1 MASTV
6 DLSMS
11 RKSLTAAIRS
21 VRNRWRLR
29 LFLSGLT
36 IVLGAALVVLL
47 AGAWVMQRFRF
58 DPSAVTAV
66 RIGSWLAIA
75 AIAVRFLVLPLLRR
89 ASDTQVALYL
99 EEHDPTLE
107 AMVLS
112 AVESTAPDTPD
123 SALSQHLVARL
134 VDRAVARTKAVGT
147 GTGLE
152 GRSITFS
159 LASIA
164 GIVVVAA
171 LTLGIGPS
179 FLRSGARFIA
189 APWTSAEEARPY
201 YIVVDPGNVEVARG
215 GGQVIRAR
223 LHGFDADEAQIAV
236 QRGADSAWT
245 HIPLMASRDSAAFEI
260 RLFDLV
266 QRTAYYVEAN
276 GVRSPVYHLDVLAL
290 PYVQALRLEYH
301 YPTYTGLPI
310 ETVDNGGDIAAP
322 KGTSVTVRATTT
334 MPVKGGQI
342 VVEGEPPIPMAL
354 GADGVLAGTMP
365 ITKPGFYRI
374 ELGMTTGRTVRG
386 SLDYVIDV
394 LDDNGPAIAFTRP
407 GRDSR
412 VTSVEEVYAEVQATD
427 DYGLASVDL
436 RYSVNGGPERVV
448 SLYSKGARRTNVTAG
463 HTFFLEELGLQPG
476 DLVSYYARAT
486 DNDSATGGSVAKTD
500 IYFMTVRPFDQ
511 SYTQSQEAQRAG
523 QGDGQSGSPGE
534 LSQRQREIIAA
545 TFKVDRDSAQM
556 TSNDLRDNFAT
567 LVLSQSRLRA
577 QVDTLAQR
585 LVARGIVSRDST
597 FRIIAEELPKAGNEM
612 RAAEQR
618 LGTRRA
624 REALGPEQRALQHL
638 QRAEAAFRDIQVQF
652 GSAGGG
658 GGGSSADD
666 PRAEDLA
673 DLFELQQDQLRNQYE
688 TEQRASSRSADNI
701 VDETAEKL
709 KQLAA
714 RQQQENERLRNRLG
728 AGAQSPGGGG
738 NGGAQRQLAEETE
751 KAARQLERL
760 AREQPGNREL
770 QESARRLD
778 EAAKAMRRAA
788 TGASDGGVSQ
798 SASALQRLND
808 ARRLLDRNR
817 EGRGSR
823 DANDVEQRGERIARE
838 QRAIAEE
845 MRRLGASGAA
855 GANGARAGSAGS
867 DGERV
872 QRLMERQDSLASAID
887 TLESRLG
894 KLSRESRRDQ
904 PEAARQLQGTA
915 DDIRQSRLSDQVRY
929 SKGLARDPSSEYARA
944 FSEQLTRQTDSL
956 GERVSRAADAL
967 RNGGR
972 ERQQA
977 NRTLEQARDLVRGLE
992 SLEERSRD
1000 ARAQSGRR
1008 LQGEAGEQAASGQR
1022 ERGEEGRQGASGQT
1036 GMPGQ
1041 QAQGQPGRQGAS
1053 GQSPRGAAGGGGS
1066 GIGTGGGMGSDDVRQ
1081 LTREYRERQRDAEEL
1096 RRELRGQGMDTGEL
1110 DRAIQRMRALGAE
1123 STYED
1128 QGEVNRLQSAVTESV
1143 KAFEFALRRAMH
1155 ADEPTRPVLGADPQV
1170 PERFKALVEEYYR
1183 SLGKVKQP

>member
-1 MASTV
+1 MASTL
-6 DLSMS
+6 DMSMS
-11 RKSLTAAIRS
+11 RRNLSAAIRN

-36 IVLGAALVVLL
+36 IVLGAALLMLL
-47 AGAWVMQRFRF
+47 AGAWVMQHYRFE
-58 DPSAVTAV
+58 PSVVTGV
-66 RIGSWLAIA
+66 RIGSWLVIGAF
-75 AIAVRFLVLPLLRR
+75 AVIFLLLPLLRR

-112 AVESTAPDTPD
+112 AVESTAPGTPD
-123 SALSQHLVARL
+123 SVRSPHLVARL
-134 VDRAVARTKAVGT
+134 VDRAVARTKSVGT
-147 GTGLE
+147 GAGLE

-164 GIVVVAA
+164 GIIVVAA
-171 LTLGIGPS
+171 LTLGIGPT
-179 FLRSGARFIA
+179 FLRAGARFIA

-201 YIVVDPGNVEVARG
+201 YIAVDPGNAEVARG
-215 GGQVIRAR
+215 GGQLIRAR
-223 LHGFDADEAQIAV
+223 LHGFDAGEAQIAV
-236 QRGADSAWT
+236 QRGVDSAWT
-245 HIPLMASRDSAAFEI
+245 HIPLIASRDSGAFEI

-266 QRTAYYVEAN
+266 ERTAYYVEAN

-290 PYVQALRLEYH
+290 PYVQTLRLEYH
-301 YPTYTGLPI
+301 YPAYTGLPS
-310 ETVDNGGDIAAP
+310 ETVDNAGDIAVP
-322 KGTSVTVRATTT
+322 KGTSVTMRATTT

-342 VVEGEPPIPMAL
+342 VVEGEPPIPMTL
-354 GADGVLAGTMP
+354 GADGVLAGTMTV
-365 ITKPGFYRI
+365 TKPGFYRI
-374 ELGMTTGRTVRG
+374 ELEMTTGRTVRG

-394 LDDNGPAIAFTRP
+394 LDDNGPAIAFTKP

-412 VTSVEEVYAEVQATD
+412 VTSVEEVYVEVQATD
-427 DYGLASVDL
+427 DYGLGSVDL
-436 RYSVNGGPERVV
+436 RYSVNGSAERVV
-448 SLYSKGARRTNVTAG
+448 PLYSKGARRTTLTAG

-511 SYTQSQEAQRAG
+511 SYSQSQEAQRAG
-523 QGDGQSGSPGE
+523 QGDGQGASPGE

-545 TFKVDRDSAQM
+545 TFKVDRDSARM
-556 TSNDLRDNFAT
+556 ASNYLRDNFAT
-567 LVLSQSRLRA
+567 LVLSQGRLRA
-577 QVDTLAQR
+577 QVDTLVQR
-585 LVARGIVSRDST
+585 LVSRGIVSRDSV
-597 FRIIAEELPKAGNEM
+597 FRIIAEELPKAGTEM

-638 QRAEAAFRDIQVQF
+638 QRAEAAFREIQVQF
-652 GSAGGG
+652 GSAAGGG
-658 GGGSSADD
+658 GGGSSDD

-688 TEQRASSRSADNI
+688 TEQRASSRSSDNI

-714 RQQQENERLRNRLG
+714 RQQQENERLRNRFG
-728 AGAQSPGGGG
+728 AGAQSPSGGG
-738 NGGAQRQLAEETE
+738 NGSAQRQLAEETE

-788 TGASDGGVSQ
+788 TGANDGGVSQ

-808 ARRLLDRNR
+808 ARRLLDKNR
-817 EGRGSR
+817 EGRSAR
-823 DANDVEQRGERIARE
+823 DANDVAQRGERIARE

-845 MRRLGASGAA
+845 MQRVGTNGTP
-855 GANGARAGSAGS
+855 GANGTPPGSPGS
-867 DGERV
+867 DGERA

-894 KLSRESRRDQ
+894 KLSRESMRDQ
-904 PEAARQLQGTA
+904 PEASRQLRSAA

-929 SKGLARDPSSEYARA
+929 SKGLVRDPSSEYARA

-956 GERVSRAADAL
+956 EQRVSRAADAL
-967 RNGGR
+967 RDAGR
-972 ERQQA
+972 EQRQA

-992 SLEERSRD
+992 SLEERTRD
-1000 ARAQSGRR
+1000 AHGQSGRR
-1008 LQGEAGEQAASGQR
+1008 LQGE
-1022 ERGEEGRQGASGQT
+1022 
-1036 GMPGQ
+1036 PGQ
-1041 QAQGQPGRQGAS
+1041 QAGSGQRDAQGA
-1053 GQSPRGAAGGGGS
+1053 RGGGG
-1066 GIGTGGGMGSDDVRQ
+1066 TGGVGGNDVRQ

-1096 RRELRGQGMDTGEL
+1096 RRALRGQGMDTGEL
-1110 DRAIQRMRALGAE
+1110 DRAIQRMRALGVE

-1155 ADEPTRPVLGADPQV
+1155 ADDATRPVLGADPQV

>member
-1 MASTV
+1 MASTL
-6 DLSMS
+6 DMSMS
-11 RKSLTAAIRS
+11 RRGLLAAIRS

-36 IVLGAALVVLL
+36 LVLGGALLALL
-47 AGAWVMQRFRF
+47 AGAWVMQHYRFE
-58 DPSAVTAV
+58 PSVVTGV
-66 RIGSWLAIA
+66 RIGTWLVIA
-75 AIAVRFLVLPLLRR
+75 ALAARFILLPLLRR

-107 AMVLS
+107 AVVLS
-112 AVESTAPDTPD
+112 AVESTAPGTPD
-123 SALSQHLVARL
+123 SARSQYLVARL
-134 VDRAVARTKAVGT
+134 VDRAVARTKAVGA
-147 GTGLE
+147 GAGLE

-164 GIVVVAA
+164 GIIIIAV
-171 LTLGIGPS
+171 LTLGTGPA
-179 FLRSGARFIA
+179 FLRTGARFIA

-201 YIVVDPGNVEVARG
+201 YIVVDPGNAEVARG
-215 GGQVIRAR
+215 GGQLIRAQ

-245 HIPLMASRDSAAFEI
+245 HIPLIASRDSSAFEI

-266 QRTAYYVEAN
+266 ERTTYYVEAN

-290 PYVQALRLEYH
+290 PYVQTLRLEYH
-301 YPTYTGLPI
+301 YPSYTGLPS

-322 KGTSVTVRATTT
+322 RGTSVAVRATTT

-342 VVEGEPPIPMAL
+342 VVEGEPPIPMTL
-354 GADGVLAGTMP
+354 GADGVLTGTMP
-365 ITKPGFYRI
+365 VTKPGFYRI
-374 ELGMTTGRTVRG
+374 ELEMTTGRTGRG

-394 LDDNGPAIAFTRP
+394 LADNGPAIAFTKP

-436 RYSVNGGPERVV
+436 RYSVNGGVERVV
-448 SLYSKGARRTNVTAG
+448 PLYSKGARRTNVTAG

-511 SYTQSQEAQRAG
+511 SYTQSQEAEQPG
-523 QGDGQSGSPGE
+523 QGDGQSANPGE

-545 TFKVDRDSAQM
+545 TFKVDRDSSQM

-585 LVARGIVSRDST
+585 LVARGIVSRDSV
-597 FRIIAEELPKAGNEM
+597 FRVIAEELPKAGTEM

-624 REALGPEQRALQHL
+624 REALAPEQRALQHL
-638 QRAEAAFRDIQVQF
+638 QRAEAAFREIQVQF

-658 GGGSSADD
+658 GGGGSADD

-688 TEQRASSRSADNI
+688 TEQRGSSLSSDNI

-714 RQQQENERLRNRLG
+714 RQQQENERLRNRLS
-728 AGAQSPGGGG
+728 AGAQSPSGGGS
-738 NGGAQRQLAEETE
+738 GGTQRQLADETE

-770 QESARRLD
+770 RESARRLD

-788 TGASDGGVSQ
+788 TGVNDGGVSQ

-808 ARRLLDRNR
+808 ARRLLDQNR
-817 EGRGSR
+817 EGRGTR
-823 DANDVEQRGERIARE
+823 DANDVAQRGERIARE
-838 QRAIAEE
+838 QRAISQE
-845 MRRLGASGAA
+845 MRQL
-855 GANGARAGSAGS
+855 GANGRAGAESAPGGSAGN

-894 KLSRESRRDQ
+894 KLSRESLRDQ
-904 PEAARQLQGTA
+904 PEASRQLRSAA

-956 GERVSRAADAL
+956 EQRVGRAADAL
-967 RNGGR
+967 RNAGR

-992 SLEERSRD
+992 SLEERTRE
-1000 ARAQSGRR
+1000 ARAQPGRR
-1008 LQGEAGEQAASGQR
+1008 LQGEPGQ
-1022 ERGEEGRQGASGQT
+1022 QGASGQ
-1036 GMPGQ
+1036 
-1041 QAQGQPGRQGAS
+1041 QPGGA
-1053 GQSPRGAAGGGGS
+1053 RAGGGG
-1066 GIGTGGGMGSDDVRQ
+1066 GGGVGTGGVGGNDVRQ

-1096 RRELRGQGMDTGEL
+1096 RRELRAQGMDTGEL
-1110 DRAIQRMRALGAE
+1110 DRAIQRMRALGVE

-1143 KAFEFALRRAMH
+1143 KAFEFALRRAMR
-1155 ADEPTRPVLGADPQV
+1155 ADDPTRPVLGADPQV

-1183 SLGKVKQP
+1183 SLGKARNP

>member
-1 MASTV
+1 MASTL
-6 DLSMS
+6 DMS
-11 RKSLTAAIRS
+11 VSRRSLDSAIRT

-36 IVLGAALVVLL
+36 IVLAAALLTLL
-47 AGAWVMQRFRF
+47 AGAWVMQHFRF
-58 DPSAVTAV
+58 SPSSVTAV
-66 RIGSWLAIA
+66 RIGSWLVIA
-75 AIAVRFLVLPLLRR
+75 AFTVRFLVLPLLRR

-112 AVESTAPDTPD
+112 AVESTAPGTPA
-123 SALSQHLVARL
+123 STQSQHLVARL
-134 VDRAVARTKAVGT
+134 VDRAVARTRAIGT
-147 GTGLE
+147 GVGLE

-159 LASIA
+159 LAAIA
-164 GIVVVAA
+164 AIIVVAA

-189 APWTSAEEARPY
+189 APWTNAEEARPY
-201 YIVVDPGNVEVARG
+201 YIVVDPGNAEVARG
-215 GGQVIRAR
+215 GGQLIRAQ

-245 HIPLMASRDSAAFEI
+245 HIPLIASRDSAGFEI

-266 QRTAYYVEAN
+266 QRTSYYVEAN
-276 GVRSPVYHLDVLAL
+276 GVRSPVYHLDVLDL

-301 YPTYTGLPI
+301 YPAYTGLPA
-310 ETVDNGGDIAAP
+310 ETVDDGGDIAAP
-322 KGTSVTVRATTT
+322 RGTSVIVHASTT

-342 VVEGEPPIPMAL
+342 VVEGEPPIPMTL
-354 GADGVLAGTMP
+354 GADGVLVATMS

-374 ELGMTTGRTVRG
+374 DLEMTTGRTVRG

-394 LDDNGPAIAFTRP
+394 LADNGPAIAFTKP

-412 VTSVEEVYAEVQATD
+412 VTAVEEVYTEVQATD

-448 SLYSKGARRTNVTAG
+448 PLYSKGKQRTNVTAG

-511 SYTQSQEAQRAG
+511 NYSQSQEAQRAG
-523 QGDGQSGSPGE
+523 QGEGQSSSPGE

-567 LVLSQSRLRA
+567 LLLSQSRLRA
-577 QVDTLAQR
+577 QVDTLVQR
-585 LVARGIVSRDST
+585 LVGRGIVSRDST
-597 FRIIAEELPKAGNEM
+597 FRIIAEELPKAGAEM

-658 GGGSSADD
+658 GGGNSADD

-688 TEQRASSRSADNI
+688 TEQRASSRSSDDV

-714 RQQQENERLRNRLG
+714 RQQQENERLRNRLS
-728 AGAQSPGGGG
+728 AGAQSPSGGAS
-738 NGGAQRQLAEETE
+738 GGAQRQLAEETE

-770 QESARRLD
+770 QESARRLE

-788 TGASDGGVSQ
+788 TGANDGGVSQ

-808 ARRLLDRNR
+808 ARQLLDKNR
-817 EGRGSR
+817 EGRTAR
-823 DANDVEQRGERIARE
+823 DANDVEQQGKGIARE

-845 MRRLGASGAA
+845 MRQL
-855 GANGARAGSAGS
+855 GANGASAGSAGS
-867 DGERV
+867 NGARV

-904 PEAARQLQGTA
+904 PEAARQLEGAA

-929 SKGLARDPSSEYARA
+929 SKGLARDPASEYARA

-967 RNGGR
+967 RSGGR
-972 ERQQA
+972 EQRQA

-992 SLEERSRD
+992 SLEERKRD
-1000 ARAQSGRR
+1000 ARGQSGRR
-1008 LQGEAGEQAASGQR
+1008 LQGQPGQ
-1022 ERGEEGRQGASGQT
+1022 QGASGQT
-1036 GMPGQ
+1036 PAGS
-1041 QAQGQPGRQGAS
+1041 R
-1053 GQSPRGAAGGGGS
+1053 GGGGG

-1096 RRELRGQGMDTGEL
+1096 RRELRGQGMNTGEL
-1110 DRAIQRMRALGAE
+1110 DRAIQRMRALGME

-1128 QGEVNRLQSAVTESV
+1128 QGEVNQLQSAVTESV
-1143 KAFEFALRRAMH
+1143 KAFEFALRRAMN
-1155 ADEPTRPVLGADPQV
+1155 ADEPTPPVLGADPQV

-1183 SLGKVKQP
+1183 SLGRVKQP

>member
-1 MASTV
+1 MASAL
-6 DLSMS
+6 DISMS
-11 RKSLTAAIRS
+11 RSDLTAAIRR

-29 LFLSGLT
+29 HFLSGLA
-36 IVLGAALVVLL
+36 IVLGAGLLVVL
-47 AGAWVMQRFRF
+47 AGAWLMQYYRFE
-58 DPSAVTAV
+58 PSVVTGVRTGTWLVLGALAV
-66 RIGSWLAIA
+66 RC
-75 AIAVRFLVLPLLRR
+75 LVLPLVRR
-89 ASDTQVALYL
+89 VSETQVALYL
-99 EEHDPTLE
+99 EEHDPTLD

-112 AVESTAPDTPD
+112 AVESTAGSTPD
-123 SALSQHLVARL
+123 SARSTHLVARL
-134 VDRAVARTKAVGT
+134 VDRAVARAKALGA
-147 GTGLE
+147 GAGLE
-152 GRSITFS
+152 GRSITLS
-159 LASIA
+159 LASLA
-164 GIVVVAA
+164 GIVIVAV
-171 LTLGIGPS
+171 LTLGAGPA
-179 FLRSGARFIA
+179 FLRTGARFIA

-201 YIVVDPGNVEVARG
+201 YIAVDPGNAEVARG
-215 GGQVIRAR
+215 GGQLIRAR

-245 HIPLMASRDSAAFEI
+245 HIPLIAARDSGAFEI

-266 QRTAYYVEAN
+266 ERTTYYVESN

-290 PYVQALRLEYH
+290 PYVQTLRLEYH
-301 YPTYTGLPI
+301 YPAYTGLPS
-310 ETVDNGGDIAAP
+310 ETLDEGGDIAAP

-334 MPVKGGQI
+334 MPVKGGHI
-342 VVEGEPPIPMAL
+342 VVEGEPPIPMTL
-354 GADGVLAGTMP
+354 GADGVLAGTMSV
-365 ITKPGFYRI
+365 TKPGFYRI
-374 ELGMTTGRTVRG
+374 ELEMTTGRTVRG

-394 LDDNGPAIAFTRP
+394 LDDNGPAIAFTQP

-412 VTSVEEVYAEVQATD
+412 VTSVEEVYVEVEATD
-427 DYGLASVDL
+427 DYGLGSVDL
-436 RYSVNGGPERVV
+436 RYSVNGGSERVV
-448 SLYSKGARRTNVTAG
+448 PLYSKGARRTNITAG

-486 DNDSATGGSVAKTD
+486 DNDSASSGSVAKTD
-500 IYFMTVRPFDQ
+500 IYFMTIRPFDQ
-511 SYTQSQEAQRAG
+511 SYTQSQEAQRSG
-523 QGDGQSGSPGE
+523 QGDGQGASTGE

-545 TFKVDRDSAQM
+545 TFKVDRDSTRM
-556 TSNDLRDNFAT
+556 TPNDLRDNFAT

-577 QVDTLAQR
+577 QVDTLVQR
-585 LVARGIVSRDST
+585 LVGRGIVSRDSV
-597 FRIIAEELPKAGNEM
+597 FRIIAEELPKAGTEM

-638 QRAEAAFRDIQVQF
+638 QRAEAAFREIQVQF

-658 GGGSSADD
+658 AGGGSSADD

-688 TEQRASSRSADNI
+688 TEQRGSSRSSDDI

-728 AGAQSPGGGG
+728 AGMQSQSGGG

-770 QESARRLD
+770 QESARRLE

-788 TGASDGGVSQ
+788 TGANDGGVAQ

-808 ARRLLDRNR
+808 ARRLLDRDR
-817 EGRGSR
+817 DGRGAR
-823 DANDVEQRGERIARE
+823 DANDVAQRGERIARE

-845 MRRLGASGAA
+845 MRRLGANGTS
-855 GANGARAGSAGS
+855 GANGAPPGSAGS
-867 DGERV
+867 DGQRV

-894 KLSRESRRDQ
+894 KLSREAMRDQ
-904 PEAARQLQGTA
+904 PEASRQLRSAA
-915 DDIRQSRLSDQVRY
+915 DDIRQSRLADQVRY
-929 SKGLARDPSSEYARA
+929 SKGLVRDPSSEYARA

-956 GERVSRAADAL
+956 EQRVSRAADAL
-967 RNGGR
+967 RSAGR

-992 SLEERSRD
+992 SLQERTRQ
-1000 ARAQSGRR
+1000 AREQSGREG
-1008 LQGEAGEQAASGQR
+1008 QNQPGQQAASGQR
-1022 ERGEEGRQGASGQT
+1022 PQGARG
-1036 GMPGQ
+1036 GG
-1041 QAQGQPGRQGAS
+1041 GGAI
-1053 GQSPRGAAGGGGS
+1053 GAGGGIGS
-1066 GIGTGGGMGSDDVRQ
+1066 SDVRQ
-1081 LTREYRERQRDAEEL
+1081 LMREYRERQRDAEEL
-1096 RRELRGQGMDTGEL
+1096 RRELRGQGVDTDEL
-1110 DRAIQRMRALGAE
+1110 DRAIQRMRELGVE

-1128 QGEVNRLQSAVTESV
+1128 QGEVSRLQSSVTESA
-1143 KAFEFALRRAMH
+1143 KAFEFALRRQMH
-1155 ADEPTRPVLGADPQV
+1155 ADDATHPVLGADTQV
-1170 PERFKALVEEYYR
+1170 PERFRALVEEYYR